1 MAEIRDIKY
10 VAREFSDYRQELI
23 EFAKNYF
30 PDTYNDF
37 SPTSPGMMFIEMAAY
52 VGDILSFYQ
61 DTQLQETFLQYAK
74 DPGNLYSMAYMMGY
88 KPKVTNAAEVTLE
101 ISQNISADGDGN
113 PNWNDALIVDEN
125 ATITSDSSGQIQ
137 FFIENKVDFS
147 LSSSFDPTDIVIS
160 SITGNIPNEFLL
172 TKKAKAFSGEVK
184 TISQTYTTAEKFA
197 TITVDDTNIIGI
209 LDVVDLDGER
219 WYEVPFLG
227 QDSIFDDKANV
238 GADANSVPNTIEL
251 QKVPKRF
258 VTRFNSTGQLI
269 IQFGAGTAGQDDNT
283 FTPDPSN
290 IGFNYDFENNINN
303 TPGLT
308 SIDSAYDPSN
318 FIYTGTYGIA
328 PSGTTLT
335 IRYLVGGGV
344 EANVPANTLTVFSGV
359 ANSVDTLNTYVD
371 TLSINNPKAAVG
383 GKDGDTIEEV
393 RQNALRSFAE
403 QKRTITVQDY
413 TVRAAS
419 LDPKFGTVGKVFVT
433 QDELTSTTSPTDS
446 LIGYNP
452 LSLSLY
458 VLAYDNDKKL
468 ITATDTLKENL
479 KTYMSYYMP
488 VTDALNIKDAFV
500 INVGINYD
508 ILVKPNYNSRDV
520 LLACNIIVQDFFEIS
535 KWNINQPINISTI
548 YSLLDNVTGVQTV
561 SKIEVINKQGG
572 NYSEYAYDIKGATRN
587 NIVYPSYDVMIFELK
602 YPNIDIKGRT
612 TTI

>member
-61 DTQLQETFLQYAK
+61 GTQLQETFLQYAK
-74 DPGNLYSMAYMMGY
+74 DPCNLYSMAYMMGY

-101 ISQNISADGDGN
+101 LSQNISADGDGN

-125 ATITSDSSGQIQ
+125 ATITSDSSGQVQ
-137 FFIENKVDFS
+137 FFIQNKVDFS

-160 SITGNIPNEFLL
+160 NITGNTPNEFLL
-172 TKKAKAFSGEVK
+172 TKKTKAFSGEVK
-184 TISQTYTTAEKFA
+184 TISQTYTTAEKFT

-209 LDVVDLDGER
+209 LDIIDSDGEN

-227 QDSIFDDKANV
+227 QDSIFVDQDNT
-238 GADANSVPNTIEL
+238 GADANRVPNTIEL

-269 IQFGAGTAGQDDNT
+269 IQFGAGTVGGDDTT

-290 IGFNYDFENNINN
+290 VGFNYDFDTNTNNS
-303 TPGLT
+303 PGIQA
-308 SIDSAYDPSN
+308 IDLAYDPSN
-318 FIYTGTYGIA
+318 FLYTQTYGLA
-328 PSGTTLT
+328 PSGTTLA

-344 EANVPANTLTVFSGV
+344 EANVPANTLNTFNGT
-359 ANSVDTLNTYVD
+359 ANSVDTLNTYLD
-371 TLSINNPKAAVG
+371 TLTVNNPKAAVG

-403 QKRTITVQDY
+403 QKRTITLQDY

-433 QDELTSTTSPTDS
+433 QDELTSTVSPTDS

-452 LSLSLY
+452 LALSLY

-520 LLACNIIVQDFFEIS
+520 LLACNVVVQDFFEIS

-548 YSLLDNVTGVQTV
+548 YSLLDNITGVQTV
-561 SKIEVINKQGG
+561 SKVEVVNKQGG